1 MAKLVPRN
9 AMPKDLVLDLI
20 AITRLLYAK
29 EQANGGHP
37 VKLQEIADIGRS
49 LKIALDMAV
58 TCSPGAMGQGVAFER
73 CDRALEALSEL
84 LKEERALP
92 LLQTVE
98 ARVLKLK
105 RAL

>member
-1 MAKLVPRN
+1 MAKLIPKMP
-9 AMPKDLVLDLI
+9 MPKELVMDLI

-37 VKLQEIADIGRS
+37 MKLQEIADIGRS

-58 TCSPGAMGQGVAFER
+58 TCSPGAMGQGVAFGR
-73 CDRALEALSEL
+73 CDDAIEKLGAL
-84 LKEERALP
+84 LKDQQVGP
-92 LLQTVE
+92 LLETVG
-98 ARVLKLK
+98 ARILKLK